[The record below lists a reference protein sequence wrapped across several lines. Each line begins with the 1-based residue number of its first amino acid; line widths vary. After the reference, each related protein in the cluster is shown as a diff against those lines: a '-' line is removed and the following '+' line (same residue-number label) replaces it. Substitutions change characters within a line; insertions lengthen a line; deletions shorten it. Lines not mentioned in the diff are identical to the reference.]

1 MLRFDAY
8 SATMVG
14 PKTDDLLQIIM
25 DQVGIGNATFNQSKG
40 FHTFGHRLAVKDH
53 TGSEVG
59 SIQWGGRQGE
69 RLMFEVKGEATPGA
83 VEALRSRFP
92 HRVTRMD
99 SCADFD
105 EPGAFER
112 LLGPCTEVK
121 KAHRLKG
128 SKAGDW
134 EDFPEDGRTMY
145 IGSPK
150 SVTMARLYEKGKQP
164 EYRHLNRENWA
175 RLEIQ
180 VRPAKEAKAAFSN
193 VSPDDAWGASAWTKD
208 LAAKVLQEHVEAH
221 PAGTTYRLSEQET
234 ALRWMCKQ
242 YGPHL
247 VGLAQDLGSWECVGL
262 TLQEMISA
270 QARGR

>member
-1 MLRFDAY
+1 
-8 SATMVG
+8 
-14 PKTDDLLQIIM
+14 
-25 DQVGIGNATFNQSKG
+25 
-40 FHTFGHRLAVKDH
+40 
-53 TGSEVG
+53 
-59 SIQWGGRQGE
+59 
-69 RLMFEVKGEATPGA
+69 
-83 VEALRSRFP
+83 
-92 HRVTRMD
+92 MD

-175 RLEIQ
+175 RLEIKSGQ
-180 VRPAKEAKAAFSN
+180 QKGKSGLFN
-193 VSPDDAWGASAWTKD
+193 VSPVDAWGPVPGQK
-208 LAAKVLQEHVEAH
+208 
-221 PAGTTYRLSEQET
+221 
-234 ALRWMCKQ
+234 
-242 YGPHL
+242 
-247 VGLAQDLGSWECVGL
+247 
-262 TLQEMISA
+262 I
-270 QARGR
+270 